1 MARGNQYDFVPGYDY
16 GNNIQQVGMF
26 YWDTNALSYVR
37 WSGSATTPDVA
48 IANFPAVTTVTGSLT
63 TSPPDITT
71 VTYATSLAVGITG
84 GFVAA
89 TQNGA
94 WAVGVTGGNV
104 AATQS
109 GSWVVYV
116 ASVTAVQG
124 AGGASAWPVTFGT
137 GSWVFATSMGQQGIS
152 GNVGATQSGN
162 WAVGVTGGN
171 VAATQSG
178 VWNVGI
184 NSGSLVA
191 IASGQGVGISGS
203 VVASLSGTNYI
214 IATLSTSS
222 SIVGG
227 VYPVSGLVMNERANI
242 VPGSISFG
250 NATTT
255 GYITLIAAQG
265 SGILTRVLSVH
276 CMSQD
281 YNTVAL
287 FSGINGTGSTITSTK
302 PVAPYGGW
310 VGNFNPQGWCETG
323 ANQALSFYQ
332 SVATATGIDVTWAT
346 TS

>member
-1 MARGNQYDFVPGYDY
+1 MAQGNKFDYVPGYDY
-16 GNNIQQVGMF
+16 TNNIQQMGMF
-26 YWDTNALSYVR
+26 YWDTQALAYVR
-37 WSGSATTPDVA
+37 WSGSSTTPDVA
-48 IANFPAVTTVTGSLT
+48 IANFPAITTVTGSLT

-71 VTYATSLAVGITG
+71 TSYATPWFLYATQSGTYGITGTVGATQSGVWTVGITPG
-84 GFVAA
+84 SQVALA
-89 TQNGA
+89 SGTNV
-94 WAVGVTGGNV
+94 AVGVTGGNV

-109 GSWVVYV
+109 G
-116 ASVTAVQG
+116 A
-124 AGGASAWPVTFGT
+124 
-137 GSWVFATSMGQQGIS
+137 
-152 GNVGATQSGN
+152 

-171 VAATQSG
+171 IAATQSG
-178 VWNVGI
+178 NWNVAVL
-184 NSGSLVA
+184 SGNITA
-191 IASGQGVGISGS
+191 T
-203 VVASLSGTNYI
+203 LSGTNFI

-222 SIVGG
+222 AIVGG

-332 SVATATGIDVTWAT
+332 SVATNTGIDVTWAT

>member
-1 MARGNQYDFVPGYDY
+1 MAQGNKFDYVPGYDY
-16 GNNIQQVGMF
+16 TNNIQQMGMF
-26 YWDTNALSYVR
+26 YWDTQALAYVR
-37 WSGSATTPDVA
+37 WSGSSTTPDVA
-48 IANFPAVTTVTGSLT
+48 IANFPAITTVTGSLT

-71 VTYATSLAVGITG
+71 TSYATPWFLYATQSGTYGITGTVGATQSGVWTVGITPG
-84 GFVAA
+84 SQVALA
-89 TQNGA
+89 SGTNV
-94 WAVGVTGGNV
+94 AVGVTGGNV

-109 GSWVVYV
+109 G
-116 ASVTAVQG
+116 A
-124 AGGASAWPVTFGT
+124 
-137 GSWVFATSMGQQGIS
+137 
-152 GNVGATQSGN
+152 

-171 VAATQSG
+171 IAATQSG
-178 VWNVGI
+178 NWNVGVL
-184 NSGSLVA
+184 SGNITA
-191 IASGQGVGISGS
+191 T
-203 VVASLSGTNYI
+203 LSGTNFI

-222 SIVGG
+222 AIVGG

-332 SVATATGIDVTWAT
+332 SVATNTGIDVTWAT

>member
-1 MARGNQYDFVPGYDY
+1 MARGNQFDYVPGFDY
-16 GNNIQQVGMF
+16 PNNIQQVGMF
-26 YWDTNALSYVR
+26 YWDTTGLQYVR
-37 WSGSATTPDVA
+37 WSGSSTTPDVA

-71 VTYATSLAVGITG
+71 TSYATPWFLYATQSGSYGISGTVGATQSGVWNVGINTGAQVAIASVNGNIGVSGNVGATQSGAWAVGVSG
-84 GFVAA
+84 GNIAA
-89 TQNGA
+89 TQSGA

-109 GSWVVYV
+109 G
-116 ASVTAVQG
+116 A
-124 AGGASAWPVTFGT
+124 
-137 GSWVFATSMGQQGIS
+137 
-152 GNVGATQSGN
+152 
-162 WAVGVTGGN
+162 
-171 VAATQSG
+171 
-178 VWNVGI
+178 WNVGVL
-184 NSGSLVA
+184 SGNITA
-191 IASGQGVGISGS
+191 T
-203 VVASLSGTNYI
+203 LSGTNYI

-255 GYITLIAAQG
+255 GYITLVAAQG

-310 VGNFNPQGWCETG
+310 IGNFNPQGWCETG